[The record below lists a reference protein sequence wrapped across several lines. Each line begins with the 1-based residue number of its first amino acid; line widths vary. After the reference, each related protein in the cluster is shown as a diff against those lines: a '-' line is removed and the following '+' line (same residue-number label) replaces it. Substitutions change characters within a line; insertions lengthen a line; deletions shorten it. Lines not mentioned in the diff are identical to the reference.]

1 VSKSA
6 LAALCALG
14 LAGLAAC
21 SSSASKSSTAT
32 TILPSG
38 VKAGATLP
46 TPTDVPQKL
55 NPCTLLTASEA
66 SKLVGVTVTKSAGGG
81 TGALFCKYAAGSTA
95 GAEITVKVVSTPA
108 AAHAQFAS
116 WVQPVPG
123 QAVGL
128 KVTTVSHLG
137 NEASATH
144 LPKVND
150 GIYVRKGAVL
160 VKIGAYPPASDAAL
174 RVAAI
179 RALKRT
185 S

>member
-1 VSKSA
+1 VSKSV
-6 LAALCALG
+6 LVALCAL
-14 LAGLAAC
+14 ALAAC
-21 SSSASKSSTAT
+21 SSSGSKSSTAT

-38 VKAGATLP
+38 VQAGATLP

-55 NPCTLLTASEA
+55 NPCALLTASEA

-81 TGALFCKYAAGSTA
+81 TGALFCKYTAGSTA

-116 WVQPVPG
+116 WVQPIPG
-123 QAVGL
+123 RAAGL

-144 LPKVND
+144 QPKVND

-160 VKIGAYPPASDAAL
+160 IKIGAYPPASDAAL

-179 RALKRT
+179 RALQR
-185 S
+185 SA

>member
-1 VSKSA
+1 
-6 LAALCALG
+6 
-14 LAGLAAC
+14 
-21 SSSASKSSTAT
+21 
-32 TILPSG
+32 
-38 VKAGATLP
+38 
-46 TPTDVPQKL
+46 
-55 NPCTLLTASEA
+55 
-66 SKLVGVTVTKSAGGG
+66 
-81 TGALFCKYAAGSTA
+81 
-95 GAEITVKVVSTPA
+95 
-108 AAHAQFAS
+108 
-116 WVQPVPG
+116 VQPVPG

-160 VKIGAYPPASDAAL
+160 IKIGAYPPASNAAL

-179 RALKRT
+179 RALKR